1 MSPKDRQKQEA
12 ARAALLEVP
21 KGCWLGVG
29 TGSTTNYFIQLLP
42 KRWVKGAVAS
52 SEATAQALKRRGIRV
67 VPMLP
72 SRKLAVYVD
81 GADEADL
88 FLRLIKGGG
97 GALTR
102 EKIVAKASRK
112 FVCIA
117 DGSKL
122 VHRLGRFPVP
132 LEVVPLARQQVAGAV
147 RKMGGRPVWRKGF
160 VTDNGGEILDVH
172 GLRISDPAKLESR
185 LEAIPGVVCAGIFG
199 KRRAN
204 LLLLGTLS
212 GVRRIK
218 AGSRIRR

>member
-1 MSPKDRQKQEA
+1 MSPKDRQKKEA
-12 ARAALLEVP
+12 ARAALAEVP

-52 SEATAQALKRRGIRV
+52 SEATAKALKKRGIRV

-81 GADEADL
+81 GADEADSQ
-88 FLRLIKGGG
+88 LRLIKGGG

-102 EKIVAKASRK
+102 EKIVATASRK

-122 VHRLGRFPVP
+122 VKRLGRFSVP
-132 LEVVPLARQQVAGAV
+132 LEVVPIAREQVAAAV
-147 RKMGGRPVWRKGF
+147 RKIGGRPVWRKGF
-160 VTDNGGEILDVH
+160 ITDNGGEILDAH
-172 GLRISDPAKLESR
+172 GLRISDPVKMEKR

-204 LLLLGTLS
+204 LLLLGTRD
-212 GVRRIK
+212 GVKRVR
-218 AGSRIRR
+218 AGSKIR

>member
-1 MSPKDRQKQEA
+1 MGPKDRQKQEA

-52 SEATAQALKRRGIRV
+52 SEATAKALKRRGIRV

-81 GADEADL
+81 GADEAD
-88 FLRLIKGGG
+88 FRLRLIKGGG

-132 LEVVPLARQQVAGAV
+132 LEVVPLARQQVAAAV

-160 VTDNGGEILDVH
+160 MTDNGGEILDVH

>member
-52 SEATAQALKRRGIRV
+52 SEATAKALKRRGIRV

-88 FLRLIKGGG
+88 RLRLILGGG

-132 LEVVPLARQQVAGAV
+132 LEVVPLARQQVAAAV

-185 LEAIPGVVCAGIFG
+185 IEAIPGVVCAGIFG

>member
-88 FLRLIKGGG
+88 RLRLIKGGG

-132 LEVVPLARQQVAGAV
+132 LEVVPLARQQVAAAV

>member
-21 KGCWLGVG
+21 KGCWLGGG

>member
-1 MSPKDRQKQEA
+1 MSPQDRQKKEA
-12 ARAALLEVP
+12 ARAALAEVP
-21 KGCWLGVG
+21 KGWWRGVG
-29 TGSTTNYFIQLLP
+29 TGATTNYFIQLLP

-52 SEATAQALKRRGIRV
+52 SEATAKALKKRGIRV

-81 GADEADL
+81 GADEADSQ
-88 FLRLIKGGG
+88 LRLIKGGG

-102 EKIVAKASRK
+102 EKIVATASRK

-122 VHRLGRFPVP
+122 VKRLGRFPVP
-132 LEVVPLARQQVAGAV
+132 LEVVPIAREQVAAAV
-147 RKMGGRPVWRKGF
+147 RKIGGRPVWRKGF
-160 VTDNGGEILDVH
+160 ITDNGGEILDVY
-172 GLRISDPAKLESR
+172 GLRISDPAKMEKR

-204 LLLLGTLS
+204 LLLLGTRD
-212 GVRRIK
+212 GVKRVR
-218 AGSRIRR
+218 AGSKIR